1 MGWSKGRGSVR
12 RLRTAALV
20 VSIGTALGGGA
31 AEAGSCGSPGSAG
44 YSVDFPQG
52 DAAPIKLYQTDKG
65 GRVGSVPASAI
76 RGKVELCSDKI
87 GPVNQIRLPK
97 SIAIDVESGKAQT
110 ASGQYWVRSNQI
122 RFESKTADNT
132 KDFACERSQVKTR
145 VAGGAAGAEGC
156 K

>member
-1 MGWSKGRGSVR
+1 MVVPIGI
-12 RLRTAALV
+12 AL
-20 VSIGTALGGGA
+20 IALGGGA
-31 AEAGSCGSPGSAG
+31 AEASCGSPGSAG

-52 DAAPIKLYQTDKG
+52 DAAPIKLYLTDKG
-65 GRVGSVPASAI
+65 GRVGSVKASDI
-76 RGKVELCSDKI
+76 QGKVELCSGTI

-97 SIAIDVESGKAQT
+97 NIAIDVESGKAQT

-132 KDFACERSQVKTR
+132 KDFACERNQVKTR